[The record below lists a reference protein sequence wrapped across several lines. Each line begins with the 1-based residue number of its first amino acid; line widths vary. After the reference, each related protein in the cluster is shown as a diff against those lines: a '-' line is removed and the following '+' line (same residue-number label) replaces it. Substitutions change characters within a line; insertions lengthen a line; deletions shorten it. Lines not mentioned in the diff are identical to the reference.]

1 MSKPLS
7 SDLVGMTSDPM
18 PVSWKQHDVQ
28 LYACAVGARPD
39 AELDFLYE
47 GRGPKVL
54 PTFGVMRA
62 SAGMAL
68 LFTADVKINPA
79 MVLHGQQSVV
89 LHREIPARGKATAV
103 GRITEVCDKGK
114 AAVIGAETI
123 VEDDD
128 GPLFTAGMT
137 LFVRGAGGF
146 GGERGPSTEGKNAP
160 PDRAPDV
167 VVEHDTRPEQA
178 ALYRL
183 CGDTNPIHIDPDFAK
198 KAGFDAPFLHG
209 LCTYGV
215 VGRAV
220 LHALCDSD
228 PARFTSF
235 DARFADQVQLG
246 DTIVTKLWRMDD
258 GEAIVQ
264 AESQRGNIVLSQAKA
279 TFAA

>member
-7 SDLVGMTSDPM
+7 SDLVGLTSDPM

-89 LHREIPARGKATAV
+89 LHREIPGRGKATAI
-103 GRITEVCDKGK
+103 GRITEVWDKGK
-114 AAVIGAETI
+114 AAVIGAETT

-137 LFVRGAGGF
+137 LFVRGGGGF
-146 GGERGPSTEGKNAP
+146 GGERGPSTDGKNAP
-160 PDRAPDV
+160 PERDPDV

-183 CGDTNPIHIDPDFAK
+183 CGDSNPIHIDPEFAR
-198 KAGFDAPFLHG
+198 KAGFEAPFLHG

-215 VGRAV
+215 VGRAI
-220 LHALCDSD
+220 LHALCGGD
-228 PARFTSF
+228 PARFKSF

-246 DTIVTKLWRMDD
+246 DTIVTKLWRVGD

-264 AESQRGNIVLSQAKA
+264 AESQRGNVVLSQSNA